1 MPLYFP
7 PLGIPFTLRGKLIL
21 ASKSGVRKKILD
33 DNNIDSDVIVS
44 NVDEDE
50 VKASLLSEG
59 ADPMIISKNL
69 AEIKS
74 IKVSSKNPDRI
85 VLGADSVISLD
96 NQLINKPKSRNE
108 AFDILK
114 KLNNSKHYLISS
126 ACISKNGAMIW
137 NHTDSS
143 ELKMKNFTD
152 EQLLNYLNK
161 IKTETLLAYGVYQVE
176 AEGLSLFE
184 YIKGDQNSIMG
195 LPIKDIINYINKY
208 KK

>member
-1 MPLYFP
+1 MK
-7 PLGIPFTLRGKLIL
+7 IIL

-74 IKVSSKNPDRI
+74 IKVSSKYPNRM

-126 ACISKNGAMIW
+126 VCISKNGAMVW

-176 AEGLSLFE
+176 AEGLKLFE

-195 LPIKDIINYINKY
+195 LPIKDIINYINEY
-208 KK
+208 KR